1 MSSSDIMRLF
11 IAYEL
16 PANRLGQR
24 YRDAMSAIQRAVEH
38 RGTHGTVRWEPAI
51 KLHITLRFIGDY
63 PAEKLP
69 DLENALSQSI
79 SEQPPFEMTFGK
91 LQIKSNRMIW
101 LVPSS
106 GLEQLNMLN
115 GRVESAMKSL
125 KLPPSQQFTGH
136 ITLARLRPQC
146 HLEALSQV
154 VNAQVFPALPP
165 LTVDRLSIM
174 SSELLPSG
182 SRYTCLNQI
191 AFSS

>member
-1 MSSSDIMRLF
+1 MSSPENLRLF

-24 YRDAMSAIQRAVEH
+24 YRDAMSAIQRAVES
-38 RGTHGTVRWEPAI
+38 RVTHGTVRWEPAI

-69 DLENALSQSI
+69 DLEAAVRQSV

-101 LVPSS
+101 LVPQS
-106 GLEQLNMLN
+106 GLDELGVLN
-115 GRVESAMKSL
+115 RHVESAMKAL
-125 KLPPSQQFTGH
+125 KLQPSQQFSGH

-146 HLEALSQV
+146 HLEALAHV
-154 VNAQVFPALPP
+154 IDKQVFPVIPP

-182 SRYTCLNQI
+182 SRYTCLQQI
-191 AFSS
+191 VFGS